1 MQGQQRVVLVGYS
14 LGAALTIR
22 LAAEH
27 PSHVQGVVLLGVGYS
42 RKWAMQYRWPLV

>member
-1 MQGQQRVVLVGYS
+1 MVLVGYS

-27 PSHVQGVVLLGVGYS
+27 PGRTQGVVLLGVGYS
-42 RKWAMQYRWPLV
+42 RKWAMQYRCPFL